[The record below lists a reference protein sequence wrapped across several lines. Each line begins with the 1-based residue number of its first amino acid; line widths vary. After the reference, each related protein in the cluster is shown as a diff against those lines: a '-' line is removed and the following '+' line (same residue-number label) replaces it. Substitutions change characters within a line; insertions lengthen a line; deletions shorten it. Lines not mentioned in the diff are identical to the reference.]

1 MEFNNIFP
9 SPYDERDYKA
19 KEYVAAGTRPDI
31 FSEDDVPVLNQGKV
45 GSYATHALSTLVY
58 IIERR
63 KKMNEL
69 KKNFSDSFSQ
79 LGIKEM
85 SKRCRNSTA

>member
-9 SPYDERDYKA
+9 SPYDERDYKE
-19 KEYVAAGTRPDI
+19 KEYVAAGTRPDT

-45 GSYATHALSTLVY
+45 GSCVAHALSSLVY

-63 KKMNEL
+63 KKDERVEKEFFRFQKRM
-69 KKNFSDSFSQ
+69 KNTQD
-79 LGIKEM
+79 IIV
-85 SKRCRNSTA
+85 

>member
-9 SPYDERDYKA
+9 SPYDERGYKA

-45 GSYATHALSTLVY
+45 GSCVAHALSTLVY

-85 SKRCRNSTA
+85 SKKCRNSTA

>member
-9 SPYDERDYKA
+9 SSYDERDYKA

-31 FSEDDVPVLNQGKV
+31 FSEDAVPVLNQGKV
-45 GSYATHALSTLVY
+45 GSCVAHALSTLVY

-63 KKMNEL
+63 KKR
-69 KKNFSDSFSQ
+69 SY
-79 LGIKEM
+79 
-85 SKRCRNSTA
+85 SKRDKNRLRRSRNDY